1 MQVQLSCPGHV
12 FPLMQSTFI
21 CPARQ
26 YLRYIFIFFV
36 LCLCIDNLY
45 AGFGSLHPEEL
56 GLTVSKS
63 NRLYLVFLSLFSSIC
78 LNYLLFFVLQ
88 IKGNMVCSGFFQPFP
103 CIFMLFSPRAPPRMS
118 NVMSVPIHVR
128 PNRHPEY

>member
-1 MQVQLSCPGHV
+1 MSRSCISLNAEHFHLPCKAI
-12 FPLMQSTFI
+12 FEI
-21 CPARQ
+21 
-26 YLRYIFIFFV
+26 YIYIFRFV
-36 LCLCIDNLY
+36 FMYRQFVCRLWV
-45 AGFGSLHPEEL
+45 LHPEEL

-78 LNYLLFFVLQ
+78 LIIYCFSFYKSKAIWFALVFSNRSHAF
-88 IKGNMVCSGFFQPFP
+88 
-103 CIFMLFSPRAPPRMS
+103 FMLFSPRAPPRMS